1 MKTCDE
7 GRYQLCCWQV
17 FNRYGYTEQ
26 VSARV
31 YAYNNRL
38 TGDRTIGG
46 QTFTFIKVA
55 DERLGGTTR
64 TRTPDGVEVALP
76 TRARALMDAVYDWS
90 HFGSLPAAYGWI
102 RRAVQE
108 DRKLADDLALMAA
121 VFANQGTTRRIGYVL
136 QGLGLRGKWKRALQE
151 ALRPAASLIP
161 LVPGR
166 PTRGTANREWGI
178 IANE

>member
-1 MKTCDE
+1 M
-7 GRYQLCCWQV
+7 
-17 FNRYGYTEQ
+17 
-26 VSARV
+26 
-31 YAYNNRL
+31 YAYNNLL

-64 TRTPDGVEVALP
+64 TRTPDGVELALP

-90 HFGSLPAAYGWI
+90 RFGSLPAAYGWI

-121 VFANQGTTRRIGYVL
+121 VFGNQGTTRRIGYVL
-136 QGLGLRGKWKRALQE
+136 QSLGLRGKWKRALQE
-151 ALRPAASLIP
+151 ALRPSASLIP